1 MLVIGLT
8 GGIASGKTLVSDTF
22 AHFGAPVVDADV
34 LARRVVA
41 KDSEGLIAL
50 KALFGEEILLPS
62 GELDR
67 KTLRDII
74 FKNPSARAQVDELLH
89 PLIRKLSEEQIEQHR
104 QQQPPYLIH
113 AIPLL
118 VETQQMDRHDRIV
131 VVDVPETLQQERLMQ
146 RDDTSAEKAMRII
159 RAQASRE
166 ERLAI
171 ADDVIDN
178 TGTIENTYK
187 QVETLHALYC
197 QLAA

>member
-1 MLVIGLT
+1 
-8 GGIASGKTLVSDTF
+8 
-22 AHFGAPVVDADV
+22 
-34 LARRVVA
+34 
-41 KDSEGLIAL
+41 
-50 KALFGEEILLPS
+50 
-62 GELDR
+62 
-67 KTLRDII
+67 
-74 FKNPSARAQVDELLH
+74 
-89 PLIRKLSEEQIEQHR
+89 
-104 QQQPPYLIH
+104 
-113 AIPLL
+113 
-118 VETQQMDRHDRIV
+118 MDRHDRIV